1 MNQPP
6 LHKRGDLS
14 PCGTLRF
21 FSYQSYVSKK
31 TGDRCERWIPAHNF
45 EQYKRDVIQRNLQSN
60 ASGDFIRSQR
70 SKAKLS

>member
-31 TGDRCERWIPAHNF
+31 TGDRCERWIPVHNF
-45 EQYKRDVIQRNLQSN
+45 DRYKQDVEERNALSS
-60 ASGDFIRSQR
+60 ARGDYIRNQQ
-70 SKAKLS
+70 AKLKKQ